1 MSYELRIM
9 KNSYISFLFVL
20 LAAAVMCAAAPL
32 KSGKGAKLT
41 SGSAIVMG
49 AVESKNLF
57 EGDRL
62 FAVLDSVGGSGTWM
76 EWDVNGVK
84 DPSVME
90 VLNPL
95 LKSSNKPKM
104 VWVLT
109 EREDGNAKPLMAVL
123 LPKGN
128 GETIVFYELK
138 SLDAKPEA
146 LSINGV
152 LDPLV
157 VLRDYR
163 QVNDNEFVHRD
174 QPNLKAYVNKNI
186 IRLSYEKRGENP
198 LVLDPGFSKKNMM
211 EKRVVLRDFEDYF
224 KYEYSLMLRAFVQST
239 RSIFNWQAWHWYMP
253 SWNGKFMM
261 KQDELEAILNRGITP
276 DFFILFK
283 ATTPKGESIEL
294 RTNGSGLS
302 VLEVKTKN

>member
-1 MSYELRIM
+1 MR
-9 KNSYISFLFVL
+9 KISFLIIL
-20 LAAAVMCAAAPL
+20 LAAAVMSVAAPVKAS
-32 KSGKGAKLT
+32 KSGWLT
-41 SGSAIVMG
+41 AGSASVLG
-49 AVESKNLF
+49 AVESRSLF
-57 EGDRL
+57 DGDRL

-84 DPSVME
+84 DPSVMD

-104 VWVLT
+104 VWILT
-109 EREDGNAKPLMAVL
+109 ERDGENRKPLMAVL
-123 LPKGN
+123 LPKGA

-138 SLDAKPEA
+138 DLDAKPVDLA
-146 LSINGV
+146 INGV

-174 QPNLKAYVNKNI
+174 QPNLKAYVTRNT
-186 IRLSYEKRGENP
+186 IRLSYEKKGENP
-198 LVLDPGFSKKNMM
+198 LILDPEFSKKNMV
-211 EKRVVLRDFEDYF
+211 EKRVILRDFDDYF

-261 KQDELEAILNRGITP
+261 KQDELEAILSRGITP
-276 DFFILFK
+276 EFFVLFR
-283 ATTPKGESIEL
+283 ATTPKGESVEL

-302 VLEVKTKN
+302 ILEIKTKK

>member
-1 MSYELRIM
+1 M
-9 KNSYISFLFVL
+9 FLFV
-20 LAAAVMCAAAPL
+20 AVGVSASAPVNP
-32 KSGKGAKLT
+32 GKVGKLT
-41 SGSAIVMG
+41 AGSATVVG
-49 AVESKNLF
+49 AVESKGLF
-57 EGDRL
+57 DGDRL

-84 DPSVME
+84 DPSVMD

-95 LKSSNKPKM
+95 LKGNNKPKM
-104 VWVLT
+104 VWIIT
-109 EREDGNAKPLMAVL
+109 ERDGERKAPLMAVL
-123 LPKGN
+123 LPKGG
-128 GETIVFYELK
+128 GEIIVFYELK
-138 SLDAKPEA
+138 ALDAKPVDLA
-146 LSINGV
+146 INGV

-174 QPNLKAYVNKNI
+174 QPNLKAYVTKNT

-198 LVLDPGFSKKNMM
+198 LVLDPDYSKKNMM
-211 EKRVVLRDFEDYF
+211 EKRVVLRDFDDYF

-239 RSIFNWQAWHWYMP
+239 RGIFNWQAWHWYMA

-261 KQDELEAILNRGITP
+261 KKEELEAILSRGITP

-283 ATTPKGESIEL
+283 AVTPKGESVEL

-302 VLEVKTKN
+302 ILEIKTKN